1 MTCYPAPASLPA
13 DQVYANLT
21 NVIASIGF
29 DAFGVFEATSPDSTH
44 ELPFYQNCQLHFL
57 TVCWAF
63 DGTKKTLA
71 PASPVQPSQIG
82 VSTEL
87 RVLRYS
93 WSL

>member
-1 MTCYPAPASLPA
+1 MTCDPALASLPA

-29 DAFGVFEATSPDSTH
+29 DAFGVSETISPDSTH
-44 ELPFYQNCQLHFL
+44 ELAFYQNYQLHFL
-57 TVCWAF
+57 KVCWAF

-82 VSTEL
+82 FSTEP